1 MESIVRSSGK
11 SLRGKLIDRPAGRWA
26 AVAAWLL
33 VIYFMSSR
41 PSFPLPGINWLDEL
55 IRIAGHFG
63 EYAVLGFLLSRAIA
77 PNGERSP
84 GQTLLVVALSAL
96 YALSDE
102 WHQSFVPNRDA
113 SWLDLAVDTL
123 GALAGSRVRL
133 RMNREMH

>member
-1 MESIVRSSGK
+1 MT
-11 SLRGKLIDRPAGRWA
+11 
-26 AVAAWLL
+26 WLA

-41 PSFPLPGINWLDEL
+41 PSLPLPGINWLDEL
-55 IRIAGHFG
+55 LRIAGHFS

-77 PNGERSP
+77 PGGERSL
-84 GQTLLVVALSAL
+84 GRTLLVMVTLGAL

-123 GALAGSRVRL
+123 GTLAGCLL
-133 RMNREMH
+133 RAQRPAGFHKPGGSDLQPH